1 MAGVDYTALSSVP
14 LGFSPS
20 SMPGDMECIPI
31 SIADD
36 MEQEGTERFIV
47 TVTFMESDG
56 DLETELEFIDIID
69 NDG

>member
-1 MAGVDYTALSSVP
+1 MAGDDYTALSSVP

-31 SIADD
+31 SIVDD
-36 MEQEGTERFIV
+36 LELEQLESFGA
-47 TVTFMESDG
+47 TVTIMESDG
-56 DLETELEFIDIID
+56 DMETELEFMHIID